1 MGYLEELAKTGL
13 VPDPKTGKG
22 VKYPL
27 RQTVEGMGDIIKGS
41 GKAINQGVYDITGG
55 VALGLDAGLNVLNQ
69 ATGIGFDPNYFK
81 EGVMSRYE
89 GVRQPTTPAPAVD
102 APAPVAQ
109 VPPSPALEG
118 GGFLGNS
125 GMSPNGPDSKSP
137 VVVANGEVKANPR
150 YGMPESPYVTRRGLA
165 ERLGAITGGAVPDS
179 MEGFMVANFMQ
190 NQLRQDDAA
199 MVGDNK
205 DIFEAELGAL
215 PNFMQADYKRQ
226 MMPAEQAK
234 ADAYSL
240 NAQTQASIA
249 PSTID
254 RNTAAAMKLRK
265 EAESMLTRKEKLTKE
280 DQNFLTE
287 LAGKQAI
294 EELKMSYGGDASLIP
309 PDMIGQKTMAILSGL
324 MQGKKRVEEGKVPKY
339 TPGVP
344 GEENYIM
351 PDVPEQQAAM
361 QWYLP
366 S

>member
-1 MGYLEELAKTGL
+1 MAT
-13 VPDPKTGKG
+13 PKTA
-22 VKYPL
+22 PL
-27 RQTVEGMGDIIKGS
+27 NAPANAYKTAPKKKRREYVEAVPAM
-41 GKAINQGVYDITGG
+41 TT
-55 VALGLDAGLNVLNQ
+55 ALMTNSPPLPGRSTNVL
-69 ATGIGFDPNYFK
+69 ADVP
-81 EGVMSRYE
+81 
-89 GVRQPTTPAPAVD
+89 PPTPAPFTVGSYPRGAVTAPTD
-102 APAPVAQ
+102 IGPPNVPRPPAPAMIE
-109 VPPSPALEG
+109 ST
-118 GGFLGNS
+118 GFLGDS
-125 GMSPNGPDSKSP
+125 GMSPSGPDPKSP
-137 VVVANGEVKANPR
+137 VVVQNGEVKANPR

-215 PNFMQADYKRQ
+215 PNFMLQDYKRQ

-234 ADAYSL
+234 ADAYAL
-240 NAQTQASIA
+240 NAQTQASMA

-254 RNTAAAMKLRK
+254 RNTAAATKLRK

-294 EELKMSYGGDASLIP
+294 EELKQSYGGDASLIP

-324 MQGKKRVEEGKVPKY
+324 MEGKKNVEQGMRPKY

-344 GEENYIM
+344 GEENVIF

-366 S
+366 N